1 MLRILGRPNSYNT
14 QKVLWLLD
22 EMGTPFSLELT
33 GLEHG
38 GNHTPEYNKLNPN
51 ELVPTLIEDDFV
63 LWESNSILRY
73 LAEKDGQH
81 RFLPADARARAR
93 ANRWLDWA
101 LTTLAPAITPA
112 FWGLIRSK
120 PEQRDSVRI
129 EESVKKTNHAMAML
143 DRYLAETP
151 YVAGAEFSI
160 GDIPIRHPRLSLLF
174 VADRAPPL
182 PPSRCLV
189 QAPRRAAGLS
199 PAGDDRPQ
207 LILWRCWSVRFI
219 IGVGLATVV

>member
-22 EMGTPFSLELT
+22 EMATPFSLELA

-38 GNHTPEYNKLNPN
+38 VNHTPEYNKLNPN

-129 EESVKKTNHAMAML
+129 EEAVKKTNHAMAML
-143 DRYLAETP
+143 DRYLTETP

-160 GDIPIRHPRLSLLF
+160 GDIPVGILAYRFYSLPIERHRFPHLEAWYKRLGERP
-174 VADRAPPL
+174 VYRQ
-182 PPSRCLV
+182 RIMI
-189 QAPRRAAGLS
+189 GLS
-199 PAGDDRPQ
+199 
-207 LILWRCWSVRFI
+207 
-219 IGVGLATVV
+219 

>member
-22 EMGTPFSLELT
+22 ELGTPFSLELA

-38 GNHTPEYNKLNPN
+38 VNHTPEYNKLNPN

-73 LAEKDGQH
+73 LVAKFGNG
-81 RFLPADARARAR
+81 RFLAADLRERARAE
-93 ANRWLDWA
+93 RWLDWA
-101 LTTLAPAITPA
+101 LTTLNPSITPA

-120 PEQRDSVRI
+120 PEERDSVRI
-129 EESVKKTNHAMAML
+129 QEAVKKTNHAMTIL

-151 YVAGAEFSI
+151 YVAGKQISI
-160 GDIPIRHPRLSLLF
+160 GDIPVGILTYRFYSLPIERHRLPHLEAWYKRLGERP
-174 VADRAPPL
+174 VY
-182 PPSRCLV
+182 
-189 QAPRRAAGLS
+189 RRRIMIGLS
-199 PAGDDRPQ
+199 
-207 LILWRCWSVRFI
+207 
-219 IGVGLATVV
+219 

>member
-22 EMGTPFSLELT
+22 ELGTPFSLELA

-38 GNHTPEYNKLNPN
+38 VNHTAEYNKLNPN

-73 LAEKDGQH
+73 VAMKFGNG
-81 RFLPADARARAR
+81 RFLPPDPRDRARAE
-93 ANRWLDWA
+93 RWLDWA
-101 LTTLAPAITPA
+101 LTTLAPSITPA

-129 EESVKKTNHAMAML
+129 EEAVKKTNHALAML
-143 DRYLAETP
+143 DRYLGETP
-151 YVAGAEFSI
+151 YVGGKDISI
-160 GDIPIRHPRLSLLF
+160 GDIPVGILAYRFFSLPIERHRLPHLEAWYKRLCERP
-174 VADRAPPL
+174 VYRQ
-182 PPSRCLV
+182 RIMI
-189 QAPRRAAGLS
+189 GLS
-199 PAGDDRPQ
+199 
-207 LILWRCWSVRFI
+207 
-219 IGVGLATVV
+219 

>member
-22 EMGTPFSLELT
+22 ELGVPFSLELA

-38 GNHTPEYNKLNPN
+38 VNHTPEYNKLNPN
-51 ELVPTLIEDDFV
+51 ELVPTLIEDGFV

-73 LAEKDGQH
+73 LAAKHG
-81 RFLPADARARAR
+81 RFLPADSQDRAHCD
-93 ANRWLDWA
+93 RWLDWA

-129 EESVKKTNHAMAML
+129 EEAVKKTNHALAIL

-151 YVAGAEFSI
+151 YVGGREFTI
-160 GDIPIRHPRLSLLF
+160 GDIPVGILTYRFFSLPIERHRLPHLEAWYKRLGE
-174 VADRAPPL
+174 R
-182 PPSRCLV
+182 LV
-189 QAPRRAAGLS
+189 YRKRIMIGLS
-199 PAGDDRPQ
+199 
-207 LILWRCWSVRFI
+207 
-219 IGVGLATVV
+219 